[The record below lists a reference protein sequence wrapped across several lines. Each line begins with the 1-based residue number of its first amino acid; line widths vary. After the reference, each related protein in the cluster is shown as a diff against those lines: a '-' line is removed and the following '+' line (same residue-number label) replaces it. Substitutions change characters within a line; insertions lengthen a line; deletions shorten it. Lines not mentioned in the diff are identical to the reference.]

1 MHTVTKHRERIL
13 NTFEYIWANPET
25 GYREWKTHAYLK
37 QQFEELGYTVTEAG
51 TVPGFIVDIDT
62 GREGPTVG
70 IFAEMDGLLIPE
82 HPEADKETGAVH
94 ACGHVC
100 QTASLVGVA
109 AALKEPHALDGLSG
123 KIRLIAVPAEEGIEQ
138 EYRQQLVD
146 EGVIY
151 SHHGK
156 VEFLH
161 RGLLDGVELSF
172 MVHTDVDNSHSG
184 SMNGGSNGLMGKV
197 VTFKGVE
204 AHAGGNPH
212 KGINALYAAN
222 LALSAINAL
231 RETFEDHKH
240 IRVHPIIT
248 EGGTAVNVIPG
259 KVTLETFVRGADMSA
274 VVEANTKINRAIAAS
289 AAAMGATVHIMD
301 FPGSWPRWT
310 DRVMAPVFKQAME
323 DVLEH
328 VDVGLERWGTGCSD
342 MGDMASLMPTIHGYV
357 GGATGTEH
365 GSNYRIFDPETACV
379 DSAKVQVR
387 ALRLL
392 LENGAEKAR
401 EAVRQY
407 QPAFQNKE
415 AYFAY
420 KESLARDFEAVTY
433 TEDGQVML
441 KV

>member
-1 MHTVTKHRERIL
+1 
-13 NTFEYIWANPET
+13 
-25 GYREWKTHAYLK
+25 
-37 QQFEELGYTVTEAG
+37 
-51 TVPGFIVDIDT
+51 
-62 GREGPTVG
+62 
-70 IFAEMDGLLIPE
+70 
-82 HPEADKETGAVH
+82 
-94 ACGHVC
+94 
-100 QTASLVGVA
+100 
-109 AALKEPHALDGLSG
+109 
-123 KIRLIAVPAEEGIEQ
+123 
-138 EYRQQLVD
+138 
-146 EGVIY
+146 
-151 SHHGK
+151 
-156 VEFLH
+156 
-161 RGLLDGVELSF
+161 
-172 MVHTDVDNSHSG
+172 MVHTNSF
-184 SMNGGSNGLMGKV
+184 L
-197 VTFKGVE
+197 T
-204 AHAGGNPH
+204 
-212 KGINALYAAN
+212 
-222 LALSAINAL
+222 
-231 RETFEDHKH
+231 
-240 IRVHPIIT
+240 
-248 EGGTAVNVIPG
+248 
-259 KVTLETFVRGADMSA
+259 
-274 VVEANTKINRAIAAS
+274 
-289 AAAMGATVHIMD
+289 
-301 FPGSWPRWT
+301 
-310 DRVMAPVFKQAME
+310 MAPVFKQAME